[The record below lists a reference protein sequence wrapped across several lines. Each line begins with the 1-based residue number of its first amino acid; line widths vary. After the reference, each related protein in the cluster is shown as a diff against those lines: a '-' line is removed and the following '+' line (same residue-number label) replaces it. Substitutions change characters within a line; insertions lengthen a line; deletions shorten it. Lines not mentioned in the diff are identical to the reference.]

1 MDPLRSLERGE
12 RCQVHGALLLIAGE
26 EGGVAGSIGE
36 QVLADREHAWGD
48 TQVREHQ
55 NTVTCVLVKF

>member
-1 MDPLRSLERGE
+1 MDPPRSLERGE

-26 EGGVAGSIGE
+26 EGRVAGSTGE

-48 TQVREHQ
+48 TRIREHQ
-55 NTVTCVLVKF
+55 NSVTCVLVKF